1 MNNMPVSVNNRLT
14 VKGMLL
20 LVPVRNDAKSVSVES
35 INDIVPIRGKLNLFL
50 FLFMIFIF
58 TYI

>member
-1 MNNMPVSVNNRLT
+1 MNDMPISVNNRLA

-50 FLFMIFIF
+50 SLFMIFIF